1 MFKTKDFSWN
11 ALSLRTYALS
21 SKEGATRG
29 RDTYMCRWWRP
40 LPATGERASEKGVF
54 LLMSD
59 SIRSNLG
66 SEMMQHLMG
75 IFPFG
80 SHSILQ
86 GIDLNNIKKEQS
98 DYVPLYSGTKL
109 YLTICSCNFFIC
121 GIKRIA
127 YIVLTREKRWK
138 REDDDL
144 SIQKMQVQQW
154 NVIMFFLSGMWSDC
168 LQTASLHIF
177 RQDFLFYSS
186 NGIL

>member
-1 MFKTKDFSWN
+1 MSVVETGVG
-11 ALSLRTYALS
+11 Y
-21 SKEGATRG
+21 G
-29 RDTYMCRWWRP
+29 RRS
-40 LPATGERASEKGVF
+40 ERE
-54 LLMSD
+54 
-59 SIRSNLG
+59 RSVSAHERL
-66 SEMMQHLMG
+66 
-75 IFPFG
+75 
-80 SHSILQ
+80 HSIKF
-86 GIDLNNIKKEQS
+86 GKRDDATSNGNISFREPLHTTRNWSKQHKKEQGGS
-98 DYVPLYSGTKL
+98 VPMYSGTKL